1 MRASIIWAWHFG
13 QAGRS
18 ITASGTMDDRD
29 WLSDM
34 MVSSKRAELQLSQ
47 AAQRG
52 DNYVFCFC
60 ARWSK
65 LLSFA
70 VYSFLLQNG
79 AMPLHWRGQISPA
92 IGNAALPPNIPNL
105 AIDRKRGP
113 RGSRRRSKSREETP
127 NRGSG
132 RGAAAHPIFQIKKA
146 RALTGLNFCS
156 GSPIRMAGMWH
167 DHRADDDDC
176 SKSPPA
182 GLLIFGPLDATN
194 DLVPGRTL

>member
-1 MRASIIWAWHFG
+1 
-13 QAGRS
+13 
-18 ITASGTMDDRD
+18 
-29 WLSDM
+29 L
-34 MVSSKRAELQLSQ
+34 VSFEL
-47 AAQRG
+47 
-52 DNYVFCFC
+52 
-60 ARWSK
+60 
-65 LLSFA
+65 
-70 VYSFLLQNG
+70 YSLFLHNG
-79 AMPLHWRGQISPA
+79 VIPFHLIEQFSLA
-92 IGNAALPPNIPNL
+92 IGSALLLPNIPNP
-105 AIDRKRGP
+105 AIDPKKELRGF
-113 RGSRRRSKSREETP
+113 RRRSKSREETP